1 MASTGVTVSDSVVNQ
16 FNDLKLGR
24 FKAKYIIYKIEG
36 GFIVTEKVGESD
48 KFDDFIASFPED
60 DCRYAIYDM
69 NFTTT
74 DGRPGNKLV
83 SISWAPETSKI
94 KSKMLYA
101 GSKDALTRAF
111 VGVSTKVAATD
122 LSELT
127 EQIVIDACRKFA

>member
-36 GFIVTEKVGESD
+36 GLIVTEKVGESE

-127 EQIVIDACRKFA
+127 EQIVIDACKKFA